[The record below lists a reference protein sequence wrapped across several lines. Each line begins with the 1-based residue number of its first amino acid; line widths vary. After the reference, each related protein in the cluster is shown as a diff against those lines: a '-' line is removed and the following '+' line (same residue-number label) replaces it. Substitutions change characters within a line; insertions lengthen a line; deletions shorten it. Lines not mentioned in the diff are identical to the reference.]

1 MLSYSTLPQLHSP
14 LPYIPTRSMSLSLDH
29 VSSVYFDRL
38 FVAKNNTA
46 FSSAIKAKVLLVD
59 RHTMPIVSVAYPQS
73 QLLQHE
79 VILVEMLDRHREL
92 SPMRHLNCV
101 VYIKPEPES
110 IAMLCAELH
119 LPHYHHYQVF
129 FSNSVAK
136 NDIEKLARADEHE
149 VICQVTEVFQDFS
162 VANDN
167 LFSIA
172 VDDSAASTVQEAAS
186 LLSVLLLVK
195 KCPVIM
201 YEPKSLPAKR
211 LSSEMLYH
219 INSNSNNNLFDD
231 VNRTCDAA
239 PVLVILDRKSD
250 PITPLVT
257 PWTYQSM
264 IHELI
269 GIRRNITTLESGEQL
284 PLASL
289 DSFFTEAMYLNYG
302 DLTEKF
308 QQHVDAYKRQTKQ
321 SQVDLKTQDLGEL
334 KRLLTRFPEFKKLSA
349 NILKHL
355 NIISEIDKQISAQN
369 LWVVGE
375 LQQTIVC
382 ALENHSTI
390 RTKLMDVVSDPSV
403 SAENKVKLLLLYTA
417 KFPDNTADLTLLLAK
432 LGDPITT
439 NPPPSQLQLL
449 LVKSFN
455 RLFGTATKNLQTPP
469 ADNISKIF
477 GQNRIK
483 IQLLFNTDAAA
494 QKTDNIFMQYVPKL
508 NELLA
513 QITAAVPSPVSDLA
527 KLVPDVVQRQ
537 YGSSAGMAPQEVII
551 YFKGGVTY
559 EEARLVHELGRVNP
573 AVNFVI
579 GGDEILNSKL
589 WLDRMCDMVNTT
601 TETVPTTD
609 RQAQLREIL

>member
-1 MLSYSTLPQLHSP
+1 
-14 LPYIPTRSMSLSLDH
+14 MSLSLDH
-29 VSSVYFDRL
+29 VTSVYFDRL
-38 FVAKNNTA
+38 FVAKNNTTL
-46 FSSAIKAKVLLVD
+46 SSAIKAKVLLVD
-59 RHTMPIVSVAYPQS
+59 RHTMPIVSVSYPQS

-79 VILVEMLDRHREL
+79 VILVEMLSHHREL
-92 SPMRHLNCV
+92 SSMRHLNCV

-119 LPHYHHYQVF
+119 VPHYHNYQVF

-136 NDIEKLARADEHE
+136 GDLEKLARADEHD

-167 LFSIA
+167 LFSLA
-172 VDDSAASTVQEAAS
+172 VEDSASSTVQEAAS

-195 KCPVIM
+195 KAPVIK
-201 YEPKSLPAKR
+201 YAPSSLPVKR
-211 LSSEMLYH
+211 LASEMLYH

-231 VNRTCDAA
+231 VNRMSDTA
-239 PVLVILDRKSD
+239 PVLVILDRKYD

-269 GIRRNITTLESGEQL
+269 SIRRNVVTLESGEQL
-284 PLASL
+284 PLANL
-289 DSFFTEAMYLNYG
+289 DSFFTESMYLNYG

-308 QQHVDAYKRQTKQ
+308 QQYVDTYKRQTKQ
-321 SQVDLKTQDLGEL
+321 SATDIKTQDLGEL
-334 KRLLTRFPEFKKLSA
+334 KKLLTRFPEYKKLSA

-355 NIISEIDKQISAQN
+355 NIISEIDHQISAQN

-375 LQQTIVC
+375 LQQIIVC
-382 ALENHSTI
+382 ALENHNTI
-390 RTKLMDVVSDPSV
+390 RSKLMNVVSDSSI

-417 KFPDNTADLTLLLAK
+417 KFPDNTADLNLFLAK
-432 LGDPITT
+432 LDDPITT
-439 NPPPSQLQLL
+439 NPSATQLQLL
-449 LVKSFN
+449 LIKNFN
-455 RLFGTATKNLQTPP
+455 RLFGTATKNLLNPP

-483 IQLLFNTDAAA
+483 IPLLFNSDAAP
-494 QKTDNIFMQYVPKL
+494 KTDNIFMQYVPKL
-508 NELLA
+508 NNLLT
-513 QITAAVPSPVSDLA
+513 QVSSPNPNPNLPDLA
-527 KLVPDVVQRQ
+527 KLVPDVVQQQ
-537 YGSSAGMAPQEVII
+537 YGTNAGVAPQEVII

-573 AVNFVI
+573 AVNYVI
-579 GGDEILNSKL
+579 GGDEILNSRQ
-589 WLDRMCDMVNTT
+589 WLDRMCDMVNSVP
-601 TETVPTTD
+601 ETAPVTD
-609 RQAQLREIL
+609 RQAQLRDIL

>member
-1 MLSYSTLPQLHSP
+1 
-14 LPYIPTRSMSLSLDH
+14 MSLSLDH
-29 VSSVYFDRL
+29 VSRVYFDRL

-46 FSSAIKAKVLLVD
+46 LSSAIKAKVLLVD

-92 SPMRHLNCV
+92 SSMRHLNCV
-101 VYIKPEPES
+101 VYIKPEADS
-110 IAMLCAELH
+110 IAMLCAELR

-136 NDIEKLARADEHE
+136 SDIEKLARADEHE

-162 VANDN
+162 VVNDN
-167 LFSIA
+167 LFSVA
-172 VDDSAASTVQEAAS
+172 VGDSAASTVQEAAS

-195 KCPVIM
+195 KCPAIK

-211 LSSEMLYH
+211 LASEMLYF

-231 VNRTCDAA
+231 VNRTSDAA
-239 PVLVILDRKSD
+239 PMLIILDRKSD

-269 GIRRNITTLESGEQL
+269 GIHRNVTTLESGEQL
-284 PLASL
+284 PLSNL
-289 DSFFTEAMYLNYG
+289 DTFFAESMYLNYG

-308 QQHVDAYKRQTKQ
+308 QQYVDTYKQQTKQ
-321 SQVDLKTQDLGEL
+321 SAVDIKTQDLGEL
-334 KRLLTRFPEFKKLSA
+334 KKLLTRFPEFKKLSA

-355 NIISEIDKQISAQN
+355 NIISEIDKQISTQN

-390 RTKLMDVVSDPSV
+390 RSKLMDVVSDLAIST
-403 SAENKVKLLLLYTA
+403 ENKVKLLLLYTA
-417 KFPDNTADLTLLLAK
+417 KFPDNNADLNLLVTK
-432 LGDPITT
+432 LNDPITT
-439 NPPPSQLQLL
+439 NPPPTQLQLL
-449 LVKSFN
+449 LIRSFN
-455 RLFGTATKNLQTPP
+455 RVFGGVTKTLQTPP
-469 ADNISKIF
+469 ADNISKLF

-483 IQLLFNTDAAA
+483 IQLLFNTAEFRTP
-494 QKTDNIFMQYVPKL
+494 QTDNIFMQYVPKL

-513 QITAAVPSPVSDLA
+513 RVANPTPNGALPDLA
-527 KLVPDVVQRQ
+527 TLVPDVVERQ
-537 YGSSAGMAPQEVII
+537 YGTSVGVAPQEVII

-559 EEARLVHELGRVNP
+559 EEARLVHELSRVNP
-573 AVNFVI
+573 SVNYII
-579 GGDEILNSKL
+579 GGDGILNSKL
-589 WLDRMCDMVNTT
+589 WLDRMCDMVNSTSDAAP
-601 TETVPTTD
+601 VTD